1 MLTSC
6 MPWSSGFG
14 ILKCAFV
21 LYCGMQIRQFAALS
35 MQVIT
40 VLRKLLGAEMKAKA
54 SNNAELRPQTSSTPS
69 D

>member
-1 MLTSC
+1 MRCDRL
-6 MPWSSGFG
+6 
-14 ILKCAFV
+14 
-21 LYCGMQIRQFAALS
+21 LYCAAVICSFAALL

-54 SNNAELRPQTSSTPS
+54 SNNAELRPQSSSTPS